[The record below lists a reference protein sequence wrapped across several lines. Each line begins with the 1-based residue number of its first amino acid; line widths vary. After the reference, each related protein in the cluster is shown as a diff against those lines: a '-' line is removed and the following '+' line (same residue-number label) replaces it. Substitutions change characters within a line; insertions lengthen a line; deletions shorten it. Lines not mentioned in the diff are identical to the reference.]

1 MAFHTNDNEPIITL
15 SNYEEYFLMYVDN
28 ELTAAER
35 GLVEAFV
42 QFHPEL
48 QSELDLLMGT
58 KLDPEMVQFMDKENL
73 FAQNIQTQAT
83 DENLLLYVD
92 GELTGKAEKEVT
104 EKLQKDKAYQQEFQW
119 LLRTKSNPAEVVPHP
134 NKEELY
140 RRTVRRIGLPFAL
153 RIAAA
158 VLLLAS
164 MGVLYLQQN
173 DTTPA
178 SVAAIPKNPIEQKQ
192 PGSVDNATAQV
203 TPVNKPG
210 NERREEKE
218 ATQPEPA
225 PLIAAAQPERT
236 AKKKQTTATLKN
248 PISTKAVQDQEEN
261 AALAYEPAPLARKHV
276 ADMPTIE
283 LSKKEIEPAVTYNAP
298 QPYVI
303 SDATAKADFAAEK
316 EDEGRNKGNLKSL
329 LRKAT
334 RMVER
339 RTGIN
344 ATNEDEELLIG
355 VVALK
360 LK

>member
-28 ELTAAER
+28 ELTPSER
-35 GLVEAFV
+35 ALVEAFV

-73 FAQNIQTQAT
+73 LAQNIQTQVT

-92 GELTGKAEKEVT
+92 GELAGKAEEEIT
-104 EKLQKDKAYQQEFQW
+104 EKLQKDETYLQAYQW
-119 LLRTKSNPAEVVPHP
+119 LLRTKSNPAEVVPYP
-134 NKEELY
+134 DKEELY

-173 DTTPA
+173 SATTV
-178 SVAAIPKNPIEQKQ
+178 SVAAIPKNPIEQNK
-192 PGSVDNATAQV
+192 PGDVDNATAQV
-203 TPVNKPG
+203 TPAKKN
-210 NERREEKE
+210 NEQDVQKE
-218 ATQPEPA
+218 AAVQPAPA
-225 PLIAAAQPERT
+225 PLVAAAQPERT
-236 AKKKQTTATLKN
+236 EKKKQTAAILKT
-248 PISTKAVQDQEEN
+248 PISTKAIKAQEE
-261 AALAYEPAPLARKHV
+261 APAVAYEPAPLPRKRMP
-276 ADMPTIE
+276 DMQTIE
-283 LSKKEIEPAVTYNAP
+283 SVKKEFEPSVTYNVP
-298 QPYVI
+298 QPYII
-303 SDATAKADFAAEK
+303 SEATAKADFAAEK
-316 EDEGRNKGNLKSL
+316 EDRNKGNLKSL

-339 RTGIN
+339 RTGID
-344 ATNEDEELLIG
+344 ATNEDDELLIG
-355 VVALK
+355 MVALK